1 LALLALEEKLMPSSK
16 VQKIFYLDLTELALM
31 VLKREEAR
39 LKIEEAKLK
48 TEEAKLKMDQ

>member
-1 LALLALEEKLMPSSK
+1 MPSSK

-39 LKIEEAKLK
+39 LKME
-48 TEEAKLKMDQ
+48 Q